1 MYKCLQYLKVNGVY
15 LNKGDKA
22 DLSSLT
28 TKEIARLEKKGIVAK
43 VSDATAK
50 EVGQQPEIEVSALKS
65 DSEGMTEEEA
75 RAELLEKITH
85 SVAVKELELLGADFK
100 KNASLETLVEIILGN
115 EEYENHFFDY
125 IDANGL

>member
-1 MYKCLQYLKVNGVY
+1 MYKCLQYLKVNGAYV
-15 LNKGDKA
+15 NKGDKV

-28 TKEIARLEKKGIVAK
+28 AQEIAQLEKKGIVVK
-43 VSDATAK
+43 VSNATVK
-50 EVGQQPEIEVSALKS
+50 EVQQPAIEVKS
-65 DSEGMTEEEA
+65 DSGDMTEEEA

-100 KNASLETLVEIILGN
+100 KNASLETLVEIILAN

>member
-15 LNKGDKA
+15 VNKGDKV

-28 TKEIARLEKKGIVAK
+28 AQEIAQLEKKGIVVK
-43 VSDATAK
+43 VSNATVK
-50 EVGQQPEIEVSALKS
+50 EVQQPAIEVKS
-65 DSEGMTEEEA
+65 DSGDMTEEEA

-100 KNASLETLVEIILGN
+100 KNASLETLVEIILAN

>member
-15 LNKGDKA
+15 VNKGDKV

-28 TKEIARLEKKGIVAK
+28 AQEIAQLEKKGIVVK
-43 VSDATAK
+43 VSNATVK
-50 EVGQQPEIEVSALKS
+50 EVQQPAIGVKS
-65 DSEGMTEEEA
+65 DSGDMTEEEA

-100 KNASLETLVEIILGN
+100 KNASLETLVEIILAN